1 MNDETQT
8 GEDRVATLEREMAE
22 ERRARQALVESSVR
36 LNSTLNL
43 PDLLHA
49 IMDTATDLLG
59 AETSSLLMLDE
70 ATNELSFEV
79 ATGEAGEGVKELR
92 VPADRG
98 IAGWV
103 LREDAPAIVND
114 VAGDA
119 RFYEN
124 IDRTSGFTTR
134 SMLAVP
140 LKIRDHAIGVMEVIN
155 KREGDGFSERDQDIA
170 TALSAQAAVAID
182 NVRLYQRLAD
192 ALVESRM
199 SYRL

>member
-1 MNDETQT
+1 
-8 GEDRVATLEREMAE
+8 MAA

-49 IMDTATDLLG
+49 IMDTATDLLD

-114 VAGDA
+114 VGGDT

-134 SMLAVP
+134 SMLAIP

-155 KREGDGFSERDQDIA
+155 KRDAAGFSERDQDIA